1 MAMALRTHPLLYL
14 QAITALS
21 FAMPPGTTY
30 ADCPHVLTGKPSYQ
44 AETSLSVPSH
54 SAENVFRRALSE
66 QAGLDFDEA
75 KLFFDCLKDATK
87 RDDKTALSRLV
98 QYPLRI
104 HALDRASTIATPV
117 AFRKA
122 YPLIFNQ
129 RVKDAI
135 EAQRFEDVFVS
146 YRGIM
151 IGNGEV
157 WISGIKERGR
167 SKPTIKIISINN

>member
-1 MAMALRTHPLLYL
+1 M
-14 QAITALS
+14 
-21 FAMPPGTTY
+21 
-30 ADCPHVLTGKPSYQ
+30 
-44 AETSLSVPSH
+44 
-54 SAENVFRRALSE
+54 NE

-117 AFRKA
+117 AFRKQ

-157 WISGIKERGR
+157 WISGITERGR